1 MSFRAVRL
9 NATTYPVDPCESQE
23 LAQAGAELICLERA
37 DDDAAAIESCDALL
51 VVSAYVQGPL
61 IDRLQNCRTI
71 ARLGAGTDR
80 IDIPAATRRGIVVSN
95 VPDFC
100 QNEQADHTMT
110 LLLAMARRLPFMVD
124 AMRQGNWSARG
135 NPEVHR
141 IAGQTLGLIGF
152 GQSAQAVARRAAS
165 FGLRQL
171 GWARNPQKHQAAA
184 IVSGVEL
191 VPLEQLLAAS
201 DFISLH
207 LPLTDETRHFLSAER
222 LRLLKPTAVL
232 INASRGAVIDEAALI
247 ELLRASRIGGAA
259 LDVFETIDVFAPPGP
274 PPSHPLLELD
284 NVLATPHCAGSSVES
299 TYESK
304 LRGARHVADVLLGRW
319 PPHIVN
325 VGVVPRWSLSESP
338 GIRVR

>member
-9 NATTYPVDPCESQE
+9 NASTYPVDPCEQQE
-23 LAQAGAELICLERA
+23 LSRAGAELL
-37 DDDAAAIESCDALL
+37 AIERPEDDVSAVECCDALL
-51 VVSAYVQGPL
+51 VVSAYVPAAL

-80 IDIPAATRRGIVVSN
+80 IDIAAATRRGIVVSN

-100 QNEQADHTMT
+100 LSEQADHTMT
-110 LLLAMARRLPFMVD
+110 LLLAMARRLPFMLD

-135 NPEVHR
+135 NPHVHR

-152 GQSAQAVARRAAS
+152 GNSAQAVARRASS
-165 FGLRQL
+165 FGLRLL
-171 GWARNPQKHQAAA
+171 GWARNPAKHQQTAT
-184 IVSGVEL
+184 SEGVEL
-191 VPLEQLLAAS
+191 VPLDQLLTAS

-207 LPLTDETRHFLSAER
+207 LPLTGETRHFLTGER

-232 INASRGAVIDEAALI
+232 INTSRGAVIDETALI
-247 ELLRASRIGGAA
+247 EVLRERRIGGAA

-274 PPSHPLLELD
+274 PPVHPLLELD

-299 TYESK
+299 TCESK
-304 LRGARHVADVLLGRW
+304 LRGARHAADVLLGHW

-325 VGVVPRWSLSESP
+325 AGVIPRIPLA
-338 GIRVR
+338 